1 MPTNW
6 PPASAP
12 SWPPPEILDVWLSF
26 SDLPTAVRTLLAAG
40 FTRTVPT
47 SAERTA
53 FFNSARCD
61 EGHQVTGHIIVSPSG
76 VRYPF
81 AVCRGGT
88 HRDLLV
94 LWPPYYCG
102 WHSGDE

>member
-6 PPASAP
+6 PPTTAP
-12 SWPPPEILDVWLSF
+12 PWPPAELNISWWSSGDIKNLVWELRE
-26 SDLPTAVRTLLAAG
+26 LG
-40 FTRTVPT
+40 FTQEAPT

-53 FFNSARCD
+53 FFNSAQCD
-61 EGHQVTGHIIVSPSG
+61 HGHQVVGRMLVSPTG

-81 AVCRGGT
+81 AVCNNSG

-94 LWPPYYCG
+94 LWPPYYQG
-102 WHSGDE
+102 YGSGVE